1 MTVYKKKQM
10 KYFWHLLFFIFDK
23 IYIFYLKT
31 NSEEGITFFSR
42 NHFQLKQNFQLT
54 SNRND

>member
-1 MTVYKKKQM
+1 M

-23 IYIFYLKT
+23 IYIFYLET
-31 NSEEGITFFSR
+31 NSEEVITFFSR
-42 NHFQLKQNFQLT
+42 NRFQLKQNFQLT